1 MTKIFDKYLASSDP
15 LTCEFFNTL
24 YWDTSPEKSRQ
35 PQIGIYGF
43 LGAVKQLVN
52 REWFGIVT
60 NGDSGIR
67 CSFYDDDDNRLD
79 KQVLFA
85 YDPADWEERKESSIF
100 IENSEFLKLIHH
112 VLVTYSN
119 LQKKRWSS
127 YPEIKEIEE
136 KEIELIKDILNINFS
151 Q

>member
-1 MTKIFDKYLASSDP
+1 MTKMLDKYLESVDP
-15 LTCEFFNTL
+15 LVCEFFSTL

-35 PQIGIYGF
+35 PQIGTYGF
-43 LGAVKQLVN
+43 LGAMKQLVS
-52 REWFGIVT
+52 REFFGINT

-85 YDPADWEERKESSIF
+85 YDPADWEKREESFVF
-100 IENSEFLKLIHH
+100 IDNSEFLQIICN
-112 VLVTYSN
+112 VLDIYTN

-127 YPEIKEIEE
+127 YPKIKEIEE
-136 KEIELIKDILNINFS
+136 KEIEIIKHILNINFVS
-151 Q
+151 